1 MIIYI
6 GSDHAGFELKKNI
19 INYFKNNKDFIIIDI
34 GCKNENKCD
43 YPKIAEELCKKITI
57 NDIGI
62 LICGSGIG
70 MSIKANRFS
79 HIRCA
84 LCYES
89 NLAELSRKHN
99 NANVL
104 ALGSRF
110 INYEKSIEILQT
122 FITTKFEVGR
132 HISRINML

>member
-1 MIIYI
+1 MVIYI
-6 GSDHAGFELKKNI
+6 GSDHAGFDLKQNI
-19 INYFKNNKDFIIIDI
+19 INYLKNNNFIVYDV
-34 GCKNENKCD
+34 GCKNEDKCD
-43 YPKIAEELCKKITI
+43 YPKIAEELCKKINL

-70 MSIKANRFS
+70 MSIKANRFK

-99 NANVL
+99 NSNVL

-122 FITTKFEVGR
+122 FINTKFEGGR
-132 HISRINML
+132 HLSRINML